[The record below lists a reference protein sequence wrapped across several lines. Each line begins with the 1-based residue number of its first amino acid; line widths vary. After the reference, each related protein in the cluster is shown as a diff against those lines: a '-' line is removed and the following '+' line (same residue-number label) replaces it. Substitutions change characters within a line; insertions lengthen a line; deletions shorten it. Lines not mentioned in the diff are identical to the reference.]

1 MATFFGE
8 TALSQEVG
16 TPSYTAPEVLNNKYS
31 YQCDIWSVGVILYF
45 LVCGYLPFSGENET
59 ATYKKIKNGKVI
71 FPEGVHGQV
80 STECIE
86 LIILML
92 KVDVYKRITI
102 DEALM
107 HPWFKKYYRSK
118 AVRAE
123 L

>member
-1 MATFFGE
+1 LGIVHRDIKLDNVLFGTDGKIKLVDFGLATFFGE

-92 KVDVYKRITI
+92 KVDV
-102 DEALM
+102 
-107 HPWFKKYYRSK
+107 
-118 AVRAE
+118 
-123 L
+123 